1 MTSEEDGERISRR
14 LVAAFVQFRR
24 LRPDM
29 YGGTHCD
36 REHCLRHSEVMIL
49 FGVKESEARY
59 PDGVSV
65 TDLSGYLRLKSP
77 TITPSVYRLEKEG
90 LVERRVDS
98 SDRRI
103 VRIRLTEEGKSYIHS
118 HVQRFAAHIRGLV
131 NYLGEEKSNTLAD
144 LLNEVYQYASH
155 HHSQDSQ

>member
-1 MTSEEDGERISRR
+1 MISEEHSKEISQK

-24 LRPDM
+24 LRPDV
-29 YGGTHCD
+29 YNGPHCD
-36 REHCLRHSEVMIL
+36 REHCLRHSEIMIL

-90 LVERRVDS
+90 FVERRVDP
-98 SDRRI
+98 SDRRV
-103 VRIRLTEEGKSYIHS
+103 VRIRLTEEGNRFIQAHA
-118 HVQRFAAHIRGLV
+118 QRFAVHIQGLV
-131 NYLGEEKSNTLAD
+131 EYLGEGKSNTLAD

-155 HHSQDSQ
+155 HHPQDPQ